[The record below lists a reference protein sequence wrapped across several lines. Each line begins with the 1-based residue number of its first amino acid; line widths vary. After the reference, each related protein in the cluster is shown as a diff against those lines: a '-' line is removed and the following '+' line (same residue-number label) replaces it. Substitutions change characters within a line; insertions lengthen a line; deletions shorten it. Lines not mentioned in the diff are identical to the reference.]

1 MTLILVGH
9 REPGVCSGWAWHA
22 AMLLVLGQVR
32 VRLARRHRTAH
43 MYPVPLLRPGDK
55 GDSSLGNSPGSRA
68 INHRQWEQ
76 QRRSLDGVGAR
87 GIAQGRLDLWH
98 PLAPLAMDAF
108 DIGLK
113 ATALE
118 RKIKG
123 WGKRKDHLFFF
134 SFFFFFLN
142 QQKERRNHGNAT
154 SSGRRRRPHTHHP
167 ALLARSSTRASCT
180 HHPYCLTCWQEKPFP
195 RTGSATALAPWSTA
209 GGGRKGRQDE
219 GDPLN
224 KPRLNKLPGALR
236 AQSRARCPH

>member
-1 MTLILVGH
+1 MTLIPVGH

-43 MYPVPLLRPGDK
+43 MYPLPLLRPGDK
-55 GDSSLGNSPGSRA
+55 GDSSPGNIPGSRA

-87 GIAQGRLDLWH
+87 GIAQGCLDLWH

-123 WGKRKDHLFFF
+123 WEKRKDHLFFF
-134 SFFFFFLN
+134 SFFSFFFKSAEG
-142 QQKERRNHGNAT
+142 KEDPWQRHLLGQAAEAPHSPSFPAHTVQHPSIVHPPPILPDLLAGETLPEDGISHGFG
-154 SSGRRRRPHTHHP
+154 SLEHCRRR
-167 ALLARSSTRASCT
+167 
-180 HHPYCLTCWQEKPFP
+180 QK
-195 RTGSATALAPWSTA
+195 GKA
-209 GGGRKGRQDE
+209 GGGR
-219 GDPLN
+219 P
-224 KPRLNKLPGALR
+224 
-236 AQSRARCPH
+236 C